1 MDVVAGVPGTAW
13 PIGLPGNPVNN
24 LADAITIMAAK
35 DNWNLHLVGARDFA
49 GTYTPVVVNPTVMTD
64 ANIAPMKVNS
74 LVGLTIQNTTDG
86 SHGVITANDAQTIT
100 AVLVGGATNQWNPG
114 NAWSLTTY
122 PYAVTFNQDITL
134 EVAGDGYDIT
144 VAPLF
149 SVHFLGD
156 LSCKSLTNTT
166 GVINIEGDLWTAS
179 VTNNRT
185 VAVTG
190 IAHIYGAIVNTDTLT
205 YHGVYPEVAV
215 NTTAI
220 NAGETD
226 VLNLALT
233 AGFHWTVDDLVL
245 KSADPGANKVYVKL
259 NKLVNGVLTTINL
272 TTADPNGF
280 EINNLN
286 FNQYWSL
293 NDMFGRD
300 ILAGD
305 NIQIT
310 VKASAGGPYAVT
322 GSYAHHSD

>member
-1 MDVVAGVPGTAW
+1 MTGAGAVV
-13 PIGLPGNPVNN
+13 IGG
-24 LADAITIMAAK
+24 
-35 DNWNLHLVGARDFA
+35 DFSA
-49 GTYTPVVVNPTVMTD
+49 E
-64 ANIAPMKVNS
+64 
-74 LVGLTIQNTTDG
+74 DG
-86 SHGVITANDAQTIT
+86 ID
-100 AVLVGGATNQWNPG
+100 
-114 NAWSLTTY
+114 
-122 PYAVTFNQDITL
+122 
-134 EVAGDGYDIT
+134 
-144 VAPLF
+144 
-149 SVHFLGD
+149 
-156 LSCKSLTNTT
+156 NTT
-166 GVINIEGDLWTAS
+166 GTIIIQGDCSLGVDLYTDAGTIIIRGNTSVGKDLSNASGIINFYGDCSVKGDFANATGIVDVGGDCSTGAAITNATGSVIIAGNVNDKAEISQTDAGLMAVYGNCS
-179 VTNNRT
+179 VSFAN
-185 VAVTG
+185 VAVGGSLEIRGSLDAMSFPTTVDGALTVHGESNLFSITNTGTATFIG
-190 IAHIYGAIVNTDTLT
+190 IAHIYGAITNTGTLT